1 MRKTKELDEVV
12 SMLSKLIKSEGSK
25 RVVSGRIREVLEE
38 LKKGGRLS
46 RKRMEQLIREI
57 CQALCDE
64 VLKHKQNETG
74 DD

>member
-25 RVVSGRIREVLEE
+25 RVVNGRVREVLKE
-38 LKKGGRLS
+38 LKKGECLS
-46 RKRMEQLIREI
+46 RKRMGQLIREI

-64 VLKHKQNETG
+64 VLKHEQSEAG

>member
-38 LKKGGRLS
+38 LKKGERLS
-46 RKRMEQLIREI
+46 RKRMGQLIREI
-57 CQALCDE
+57 SQALCDE
-64 VLKHKQNETG
+64 VLKHKQSETG